1 MTPLAKLPCNQAHA
15 VSTCFA
21 SSLRAQGRGTTDRK
35 RVQHGRFLRSRGLC
49 HRPATQA
56 YSVTLCVLL
65 VAGVPLWGCG
75 VKGPPLAPL
84 VVVPIPVTEQE
95 IRRFGGEVRLGFTLP
110 TRNQDG
116 TEPADLARVDVYA
129 MTTQPR
135 LQPDRRLDLEEFE
148 EAATLVASVEVRSQE
163 TPLAADPTG
172 EAIDTQ
178 FGQGFPVDLTETLA
192 AAAFVP
198 VDPWEDER
206 DDQDDEDDDETPESP
221 VRFPLM
227 TPQLPGPLQR
237 EYVVVSVSGRGHES
251 EAPRVVVPLV
261 APPAPPP
268 APTLTYT
275 ETVIEL
281 VWELPPGAR
290 AAVQPPTTSTTGVG
304 GSATAPAAPSVP
316 SVPSTT
322 TPADAAST
330 TPRSAVQTPA
340 DATSTTTRSAAQTGT
355 DTPVTIPADATST
368 TTRSAAQTG
377 TDTPV
382 TTPADATSTT
392 TRSAAQTGTDPPVT
406 TPADATSTTTRS
418 AAQTGTDTPVTVPA
432 PAGNTAAVQPATPP
446 PPPAAPPPL
455 RSTPI
460 VEWPPASRYDL
471 YELVQT
477 QDEPAA
483 RPSPVRLNTVPLTT
497 AAYTDRRVEFGV
509 ERCYAVSTL
518 DVVGGL
524 DLRSRLSTE
533 TCVTFVDTFPP
544 AAPAGL
550 VAVGSDGSVG
560 LIWQPNDEDDL
571 AGYLVLRGLS
581 PGETLQPLTP
591 APVPEN
597 NYTDVSAE
605 PGVLY
610 VYGVRAVDST
620 TPSNISPLSN
630 LDEATA
636 R

>member
-1 MTPLAKLPCNQAHA
+1 MILLAKLLCNQAHA
-15 VSTCFA
+15 VNTGVA
-21 SSLRAQGRGTTDRK
+21 
-35 RVQHGRFLRSRGLC
+35 SRGLF

-65 VAGVPLWGCG
+65 GAGVPLWGCG

-95 IRRFGGEVRLGFTLP
+95 IRRFGGEVHLGFTLP
-110 TRNQDG
+110 TLNQDG
-116 TEPADLARVDVYA
+116 TEPADLVRVDVYA

-163 TPLAADPTG
+163 TPLGADPTG
-172 EAIDTQ
+172 EAIDIRP
-178 FGQGFPVDLTETLA
+178 GQGFPVDLTETLA
-192 AAAFVP
+192 ATTLVP

-206 DDQDDEDDDETPESP
+206 DDEDDDEDDDETPESL
-221 VRFPLM
+221 VRLPLM
-227 TPQLPGPLQR
+227 TPPLPGPLQR

-261 APPAPPP
+261 ESPAPPP

-275 ETVIEL
+275 EAVIEL
-281 VWELPPGAR
+281 VWELPPGVR
-290 AAVQPPTTSTTGVG
+290 AAVQPPMTQTTGVG
-304 GSATAPAAPSVP
+304 GSTTAPAVPSVP
-316 SVPSTT
+316 SVPSTAT
-322 TPADAAST
+322 AADAPST
-330 TPRSAVQTPA
+330 TA
-340 DATSTTTRSAAQTGT
+340 RSAAQTGT
-355 DTPVTIPADATST
+355 DT
-368 TTRSAAQTG
+368 Q
-377 TDTPV
+377 V
-382 TTPADATSTT
+382 TTPAPAGSP
-392 TRSAAQTGTDPPVT
+392 AAGQPVT
-406 TPADATSTTTRS
+406 
-418 AAQTGTDTPVTVPA
+418 PA
-432 PAGNTAAVQPATPP
+432 PSGSPVAGQPETPP
-446 PPPAAPPPL
+446 PVAPPPL

-460 VEWPPASRYDL
+460 VEWPAASRYDL
-471 YELVQT
+471 YELVQI

-483 RPSPVRLNTVPLTT
+483 RPLPVRLNTVPLTT
-497 AAYTDRRVEFGV
+497 TQYTDGRVEFGV
-509 ERCYAVSTL
+509 ERCYAVRTL

-571 AGYLVLRGLS
+571 AGYLVLRGLPPS
-581 PGETLQPLTP
+581 ETLQPLTS
-591 APVPEN
+591 APVQGN

-610 VYGVRAVDST
+610 VYAVRAVDST

>member
-1 MTPLAKLPCNQAHA
+1 VTLLAKVPFNQAHT
-15 VSTCFA
+15 VSSCLA
-21 SSLRAQGRGTTDRK
+21 
-35 RVQHGRFLRSRGLC
+35 SRGLFQ
-49 HRPATQA
+49 RPATQA
-56 YSVTLCVLL
+56 YSVTLLVLL

-84 VVVPIPVTEQE
+84 IVVPVSVTEQE
-95 IRRFGGEVRLGFTLP
+95 IRRFGGEVHLGFTLP

-116 TEPADLARVDVYA
+116 TEPADLLRVDVYA

-148 EAATLVASVEVRSQE
+148 EAATLVTSVEVRSQE
-163 TPLAADPTG
+163 TPLAVDPTG
-172 EAIDTQ
+172 EEVDPRP
-178 FGQGFPVDLTETLA
+178 GQGFPIDVTETLA
-192 AAAFVP
+192 AATLVP

-206 DDQDDEDDDETPESP
+206 DDGDDEDDDEDHDETSESP

-227 TPQLPGPLQR
+227 TPPLPGPLQR

-261 APPAPPP
+261 EAPAPPP

-275 ETVIEL
+275 EAVIEL
-281 VWELPPGAR
+281 VWELPPGVR
-290 AAVQPPTTSTTGVG
+290 AAVQPPTTATTSTTGVG
-304 GSATAPAAPSVP
+304 GSATVPAAPSIP
-316 SVPSTT
+316 SLPSTT
-322 TPADAAST
+322 TPADAST
-330 TPRSAVQTPA
+330 TA
-340 DATSTTTRSAAQTGT
+340 
-355 DTPVTIPADATST
+355 
-368 TTRSAAQTG
+368 
-377 TDTPV
+377 
-382 TTPADATSTT
+382 
-392 TRSAAQTGTDPPVT
+392 RSAAQTGTDPPV
-406 TPADATSTTTRS
+406 AI
-418 AAQTGTDTPVTVPA
+418 PA
-432 PAGNTAAVQPATPP
+432 PSGSPAAGQPAT

-471 YELVQT
+471 YELVQIE
-477 QDEPAA
+477 DEPAA
-483 RPSPVRLNTVPLTT
+483 RPLPVRLNTMPLTT
-497 AAYTDRRVEFGV
+497 PAYTDRRVEFGV
-509 ERCYAVSTL
+509 ERCYAISTL

-524 DLRSRLSTE
+524 DMRSRLSTK

-550 VAVGSDGSVG
+550 VAVGSDGAVG

-571 AGYLVLRGLS
+571 AGYLVLRGVP
-581 PGETLQPLTP
+581 PGDTLQPLTT

-597 NYTDVSAE
+597 SYTDVSAE

-610 VYGVRAVDST
+610 VYAVRAVDST

-630 LDEATA
+630 LDEAAA